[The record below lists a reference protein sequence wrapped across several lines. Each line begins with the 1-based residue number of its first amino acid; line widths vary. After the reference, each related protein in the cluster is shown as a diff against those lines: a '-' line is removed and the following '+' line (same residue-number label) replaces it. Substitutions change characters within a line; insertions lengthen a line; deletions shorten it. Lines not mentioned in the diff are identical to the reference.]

1 VIRVLHLITSF
12 GLGGAETTLAQ
23 LVGRM
28 DRSRFANS
36 VVVMLRL
43 PALRPRVAMQKIPL
57 HCLEMRPGVPNPVAA
72 ARFLRI
78 VRSER
83 PQVLQTWMYHADL
96 LGLAVGRLA
105 RVPKISWN
113 IRRSFIDMQEHRLL
127 SGWVLQLLVKLS
139 GIPDAVLT
147 NSVSGRRTHETLG
160 YTPRR
165 WVCIPNCIDCD
176 RFRPAPDERTRLR
189 NELRLPSDTPLVAL
203 VARHVPIKGH
213 DVFIAAAGKLAA
225 VNPSVHFV
233 LAGRQID
240 GTNTLLMRSISSS
253 GVPERFHLLG
263 ERDDIERVF
272 AAVDIACSSSYGEGF
287 PNVVAEAM
295 ACGTPC
301 VVTNAGDSALVVG
314 SFGQVVP
321 IGDPAALSSSF
332 EQLLM
337 SSHAE
342 RQKLGRCA
350 RRRIERRFSV
360 ASMVARYEQFYEE
373 LASPGIGRSESA

>member
-28 DRSRFANS
+28 DRNRFANS
-36 VVVMLRL
+36 VVVMRHL
-43 PALRPRVAMQKIPL
+43 PALRQQVPQVPL
-57 HCLEMRPGVPNPVAA
+57 HCLEMRPSIPDPVAA
-72 ARFLRI
+72 ARLLRI

-105 RVPKISWN
+105 GVPKTVWN
-113 IRRSFIDMQEHRLL
+113 IRRSFVNMQEHKLL
-127 SGWVLQLLVKLS
+127 SGLVLRILVKLS
-139 GIPDAVLT
+139 GVPDAVLT
-147 NSVSGRRTHETLG
+147 NSLSGRRTHEALG
-160 YTPRR
+160 YAPRR

-176 RFRPAPDERTRLR
+176 RFRPALDERTRLR
-189 NELRLPSDTPLVAL
+189 SELGLPPDTPLVAL

-225 VNPSVHFV
+225 IHPSVHFV
-233 LAGRQID
+233 LAGQDIND
-240 GTNTLLMRSISSS
+240 SNISLMRSLNSS

-263 ERDDIERVF
+263 EREDIERVW

-295 ACGTPC
+295 ACGVPC
-301 VVTNAGDSALVVG
+301 VVTDAGDSALVVG
-314 SFGQVVP
+314 SYGRVVP
-321 IGDPAALSSSF
+321 VGDPAALYRSC
-332 EQLLM
+332 EQLL
-337 SSHAE
+337 SSHVE
-342 RQKLGRCA
+342 RQKLGHGA
-350 RRRIERRFSV
+350 RRWIEQRFSV
-360 ASMVARYEQFYEE
+360 ASMVARYEQLYEE
-373 LASPGIGRSESA
+373 LASLDIRRAESA